1 MRMHKR
7 KLLALAG
14 CLLLTISGINA
25 QNTVTRYSSDTTKYY
40 STRTRN
46 YLSEK
51 ESEGITRNF
60 ALGADLD
67 SLEYI
72 VASPFDNWYI
82 EIGAGLQT
90 YIGNEI
96 EKSARHNGLNYNLY
110 AEIGKWVIPDL
121 SMSLYASVFDLSS
134 QSKYS
139 LNPYIDW
146 SSQPNANGYYNTHA
160 YALSVGGLVTLD
172 WTNFLHGYDAGQNRK
187 LHVTTPV
194 GLGYMVNFGKKLNNN
209 PKVPDPINR
218 ELYATGALHFDYYA
232 TPHTILTANL
242 RGTLTRSS
250 FDYSPYNNLYTNV
263 DWMPSVTI
271 GLRFNLFREVYLPAG
286 DSLIVQEVNHK
297 FLPAHSVI
305 INDRS
310 RLQELQDRLISCDEN
325 GSLLAEERDRLLD
338 SIDSLRAIIN
348 DRPDEPDDN
357 DNPLANLYEL
367 ALRYPATSAIVY
379 FQLDRYNLDYNARKT
394 LQNFATRVTN
404 YEDYPETNVYYIVGS
419 ADDST
424 GTARHNWGLSIHRTS
439 SVHNQLTKVLQ
450 VPARQLE
457 KVHLGGI
464 HQYSPK
470 QLNRVCIVVLKDERS
485 TPIIKKWGKNLRRD

>member
-14 CLLLTISGINA
+14 CLLLTISSINA
-25 QNTVTRYSSDTTKYY
+25 QKTVTRHSSDTTKYY

-46 YLSEK
+46 YLSQE
-51 ESEGITRNF
+51 ESEGIMRNF
-60 ALGADLD
+60 SLGADRD

-82 EIGAGLQT
+82 EVGAGLQT
-90 YIGNEI
+90 YIGNEL
-96 EKSARHNGLNYNLY
+96 ESTARRNGLNYNVY
-110 AEIGKWVIPDL
+110 AEIGKWLIPDL
-121 SMSLYASVFDLSS
+121 AISLHVSHFDLTS
-134 QSKYS
+134 QSKYG
-139 LNPYIDW
+139 LNPYINW
-146 SSQPNANGYYNTHA
+146 NSTPNANGYYNIHA
-160 YALSVGGLVTLD
+160 YALSIGGLVTLD
-172 WTNFLHGYDAGQNRK
+172 WTNFLHGYDAGQTRK

-194 GLGYMVNFGKKLNNN
+194 GLGYMVNTGRKLNDN

-218 ELYATGALHFDYYA
+218 ELYATGALHLDYYA
-232 TPHTILTANL
+232 TPHVILTANL

-263 DWMPSVTI
+263 DWMPAVTL

-286 DSLIVQEVNHK
+286 DSLIVQDVKHQ
-297 FLPAHSVI
+297 FLPAHSLI
-305 INDRS
+305 INDRT
-310 RLQELQDRLISCDEN
+310 RLQELQDRLIASDEN
-325 GSLLAEERDRLLD
+325 GNLLAEERDRLLD
-338 SIDSLRAIIN
+338 SIDSLRNVIHEQPN
-348 DRPDEPDDN
+348 DPG
-357 DNPLANLYEL
+357 DNPLADLYEL
-367 ALRYPATSAIVY
+367 ALRNPATSAIVY

-394 LQNFATRVTN
+394 LQNFATRVTD
-404 YEDYPETNVYYIVGS
+404 YDEYPESNVYYIVGS

-424 GTARHNWGLSIHRTS
+424 GTARHNWGLSIHRTT

-450 VPARQLE
+450 VPDRQLE

-485 TPIIKKWGKNLRRD
+485 TPIIRKWGKEVRKD